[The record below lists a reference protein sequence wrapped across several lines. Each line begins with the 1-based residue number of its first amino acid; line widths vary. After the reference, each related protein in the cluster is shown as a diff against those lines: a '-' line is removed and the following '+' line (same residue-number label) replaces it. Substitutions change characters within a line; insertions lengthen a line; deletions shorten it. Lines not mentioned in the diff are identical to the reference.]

1 MAVSASVGSAG
12 VIVRSRDGE
21 SAVLADI
28 WTINHVHMALATIVQ
43 VAMMRDCRFIHS
55 NSLLKYV
62 NECLVFADPFYVTD
76 ACIMYISRPYYT

>member
-43 VAMMRDCRFIHS
+43 VACHDERLEVYS
-55 NSLLKYV
+55 
-62 NECLVFADPFYVTD
+62 
-76 ACIMYISRPYYT
+76 